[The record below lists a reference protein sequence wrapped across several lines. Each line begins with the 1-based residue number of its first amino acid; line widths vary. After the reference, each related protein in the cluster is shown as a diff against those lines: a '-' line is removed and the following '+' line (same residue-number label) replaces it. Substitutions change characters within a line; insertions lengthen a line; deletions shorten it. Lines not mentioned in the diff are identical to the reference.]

1 MKTTRY
7 FLWQLVRAERVGKR
21 SGDMGGSCGCA
32 DSTVFMNHVLDRHLL
47 NQDFFWGGDGY
58 TTPGY
63 SSTAHGEDT
72 CTISTSALNEHS
84 TFFKGALENP
94 DSKLSEILGGSRVES

>member
-21 SGDMGGSCGCA
+21 SGDIGGFEWEG
-32 DSTVFMNHVLDRHLL
+32 
-47 NQDFFWGGDGY
+47 GGDGY

>member
-1 MKTTRY
+1 
-7 FLWQLVRAERVGKR
+7 
-21 SGDMGGSCGCA
+21 
-32 DSTVFMNHVLDRHLL
+32 MNHVLDRHLL